1 MQKSA
6 KIMVLGAGGQLG
18 KTFVDKLQK
27 LEYNFI
33 APQESESDITQQQ
46 KIASLIN
53 EEQPD
58 TIINC
63 AAYNAVDVAEKNSKI
78 AYLVNSEAIGNLAA
92 VCFEKNIKLV
102 HYSSDY
108 IFDGTKDGFY
118 SEEDPPNPLNVYGKS
133 KLEGEMQLRQNTRNY
148 LLFRLSWVIG
158 PGEQNF
164 LFKMSQWAEKNP
176 VLKISAD
183 EVSIPTFTFDIVEF
197 TLKALDKNLI
207 GLYHLTSSG
216 YASRYELA
224 RFYAEQTGID
234 KLIIP
239 VALSHFNMPASRPMF
254 SCLSNEKLTRDL
266 GVKLPHW
273 KESLKKYVQE
283 VQSAK

>member
-133 KLEGEMQLRQNTRNY
+133 KLEGEMQLRQNTRTY

>member
-63 AAYNAVDVAEKNSKI
+63 AAYNAVDVAEKNSKL

-197 TLKALDKNLI
+197 TLKALDKNLT

>member
-133 KLEGEMQLRQNTRNY
+133 KLEGEMQLRQNTRTY

-197 TLKALDKNLI
+197 TLKALDKNLT

>member
-63 AAYNAVDVAEKNSKI
+63 AAYNAVDVAEKNSKL

-133 KLEGEMQLRQNTRNY
+133 KLEGEMQLRQNTRTY

>member
-63 AAYNAVDVAEKNSKI
+63 AAYNAVDVAEKNSKL